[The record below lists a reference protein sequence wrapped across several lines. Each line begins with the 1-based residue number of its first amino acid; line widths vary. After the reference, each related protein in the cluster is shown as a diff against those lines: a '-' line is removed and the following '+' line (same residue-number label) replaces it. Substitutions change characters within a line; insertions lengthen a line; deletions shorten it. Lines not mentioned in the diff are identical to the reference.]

1 MDFGDLALLQD
12 RQGRTY
18 LFRLQEGGAF
28 HYHRGLIRHED
39 LRAAGPGGRVVT
51 PHGEVFTVHRP
62 SLEEYVLKMPRATT
76 PTYPKDAITLCLL
89 LDLAPGMRVL
99 EAGSGSGG
107 LTLFLARAVGP
118 TGQVYSYEVRPK
130 HQTQAQRN
138 LEAYEHW
145 GNVVWVLADLAQSE
159 LPPAFFDA
167 VALDMMEPWKV
178 LPAVTPALK
187 PDRFLA
193 CYLPNLTQVIAL
205 LQAIESQGLPYLH
218 ERTLEVLHREWD
230 VRPPVA
236 HPKFQ
241 QLGHTAFLVQLRRTH
256 HEG

>member
-1 MDFGDLALLQD
+1 MTFGELALLQD
-12 RQGRTY
+12 SRGRTY

-28 HYHRGLIRHED
+28 HYHRGFIRHEAIQ
-39 LRAAGPGGRVVT
+39 AAGPGGRLVT

-62 SLEEYVLKMPRATT
+62 SLEDYVLKMPRAAT

-118 TGQVYSYEVRPK
+118 SGEVHSYENRPR
-130 HQTQAQRN
+130 HLAQAQHN
-138 LEAYEHW
+138 LRAFEDW
-145 GNVVWVLADLAQSE
+145 GNVTWVEADLAQAE
-159 LPPAFFDA
+159 LPLDFFDA

-187 PDRFLA
+187 VDRFLA
-193 CYLPNLTQVIAL
+193 CYLPNLTQVLTL
-205 LQAIESQGLPYLH
+205 LQSIEAQKLPYLL
-218 ERTLEVLHREWD
+218 ERTLEVLHREWEI
-230 VRPPVA
+230 RPPVA
-236 HPKFQ
+236 HPRFQ
-241 QLGHTAFLVQLRRTH
+241 QVGHTAFLVQLRRLKD
-256 HEG
+256 